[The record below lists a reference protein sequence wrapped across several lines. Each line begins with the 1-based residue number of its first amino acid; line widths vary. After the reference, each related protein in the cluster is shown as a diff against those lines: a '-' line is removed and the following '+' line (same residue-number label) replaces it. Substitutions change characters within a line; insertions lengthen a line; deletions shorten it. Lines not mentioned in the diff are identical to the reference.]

1 MSREVPTKTTE
12 EIMQHD
18 QWYAEYLT
26 LLENK
31 KKAIEEW
38 KEHKKVR
45 EFVSVDCFS
54 YNNPFVSGK
63 LHVLRN
69 GFIH

>member
-1 MSREVPTKTTE
+1 MSFLQSKSSFINAVSREVPTKTAE
-12 EIMQHD
+12 EITQHD

-45 EFVSVDCFS
+45 FGQHD
-54 YNNPFVSGK
+54 
-63 LHVLRN
+63 
-69 GFIH
+69 